1 MFVPLS
7 LAAELHFQNVHFL
20 GSGHII
26 QSNGLKLDEAQ
37 KNKFIEIYKRERR
50 KLEEELRAEMNQHRQ
65 KRLPA
70 LQKSVVEAYQKEIA
84 VTTASPTP

>member
-1 MFVPLS
+1 
-7 LAAELHFQNVHFL
+7 
-20 GSGHII
+20 
-26 QSNGLKLDEAQ
+26 
-37 KNKFIEIYKRERR
+37 
-50 KLEEELRAEMNQHRQ
+50 MNQQRQ